1 MALPFRRRN
10 PAIVRRRQGLMQ
22 NPQKRKI
29 MKTKAYSPSISTKLK
44 AWFSLNPNQVFAREE
59 KIQREMLEQYQHE
72 LVQGHIREAHKNFAA
87 ESRAMTEAAARKH
100 RQQIRQIEE
109 IVRRE
114 LMLKKIPKELRRNR
128 TFMKNYARELSNV
141 LAAYGQ
147 MEVALKNPAFVG
159 AITTTLINNVGRMSP
174 SQRIVYLTNKKNF
187 ASLIAHTTGTIMEQM
202 QM

>member
-72 LVQGHIREAHKNFAA
+72 LVQGHIRKAHKNFAA
-87 ESRAMTEAAARKH
+87 ESTQTTNTTH
-100 RQQIRQIEE
+100 RTNSSKGI
-109 IVRRE
+109 
-114 LMLKKIPKELRRNR
+114 
-128 TFMKNYARELSNV
+128 NV
-141 LAAYGQ
+141 
-147 MEVALKNPAFVG
+147 
-159 AITTTLINNVGRMSP
+159 
-174 SQRIVYLTNKKNF
+174 KKN
-187 ASLIAHTTGTIMEQM
+187 S
-202 QM
+202 